1 MLMSFGKHTRY
12 ATRWFE
18 ICSLISLS
26 LMCVLVVAGHC
37 GSKLSSCSSDIVGS
51 ICSDSNISDNNSC
64 SSSRSDGSNRNT
76 NIYTIFYEAVVDWI
90 ILMSTCFVA
99 GCLLCNH
106 LRFFLCVSIVD
117 CAIKNYAGN

>member
-1 MLMSFGKHTRY
+1 MVV
-12 ATRWFE
+12 
-18 ICSLISLS
+18 SLAAVVVILLAAS
-26 LMCVLVVAGHC
+26 VVIVILVIT
-37 GSKLSSCSSDIVGS
+37 IVVVVV
-51 ICSDSNISDNNSC
+51 IAMVVIVIQIF
-64 SSSRSDGSNRNT
+64 T
-76 NIYTIFYEAVVDWI
+76 PFFYEAVVDWI